1 MEEIDGGS
9 RGGRLS
15 RTLLGAFFVA
25 AGTNHFVMPRAYRAM
40 VPPALR
46 AQAAA
51 VVHVS
56 GVAELAGGAG
66 VLIPSTRRLAGAWLV
81 ALLAAIFPANVYMAV
96 EHERFAR
103 FPRWALLARLPLQP
117 LMMWWAWR
125 ATRD

>member
-1 MEEIDGGS
+1 VEEIEFRS
-9 RGGRLS
+9 RGRTLS
-15 RTLLGAFFVA
+15 RALLGAFFMA
-25 AGTNHFVMPRAYRAM
+25 AGTNHFVMPRAYRAI

-46 AQAAA
+46 PQAAA

-56 GVAELAGGAG
+56 GVAELAGGLG
-66 VLIPSTRRLAGAWLV
+66 VLIPSTRRLAGVWLV

-96 EHERFAR
+96 DHERFGR